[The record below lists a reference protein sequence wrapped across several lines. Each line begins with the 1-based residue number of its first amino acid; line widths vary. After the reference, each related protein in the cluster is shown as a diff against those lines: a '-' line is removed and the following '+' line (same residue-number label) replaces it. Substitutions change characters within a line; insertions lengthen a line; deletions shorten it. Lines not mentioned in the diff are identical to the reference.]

1 MNQTIESS
9 VVTAFRNGDQ
19 AAFREVFNAWY
30 KPLYYFVNKLI
41 DSKEEAEEIV
51 QNSIIKLFERCAL
64 FETAANIKAFLFV
77 TARNNSF
84 DYLRS
89 LKVQKEKQQAFFEA
103 MQDETFFQYE
113 YEIKDELVEM
123 VRAAIEELPEECK
136 RIFKMLYYEELSPAE
151 VAGIL
156 NISVS
161 TVYNQKS
168 RAVKALRITLAE
180 HPLVIAW
187 LLFAT
192 CCVKDIFSVPVS
204 SI

>member
-51 QNSIIKLFERCAL
+51 QNSFIKLFERCAL

-192 CCVKDIFSVPVS
+192 CCIKDS
-204 SI
+204 SLFL

>member
-1 MNQTIESS
+1 MNQTLDSS

-19 AAFREVFNAWY
+19 LAFREVFNAFY

-51 QNSIIKLFERCAL
+51 QNSFLKLFERYAL

-84 DYLRS
+84 DHLRS
-89 LKVQKEKQQAFFEA
+89 VKVQKEKQQAFFNA

-113 YEIKDELVEM
+113 HEIKDELVEM

-136 RIFKMLYYEELSPAE
+136 RVFKMLYYEELSPAE
-151 VAGIL
+151 VAEIL
-156 NISVS
+156 NITVS

-168 RAVKALRITLAE
+168 RAVKALRISLAE
-180 HPLVIAW
+180 HPLVVAW

-192 CCVKDIFSVPVS
+192 CYVKGAFAVSVS

>member
-51 QNSIIKLFERCAL
+51 QNSFIKLFERCAL

>member
-1 MNQTIESS
+1 MNQTIEST

-19 AAFREVFNAWY
+19 SAFREVFDAWY
-30 KPLYYFVNKLI
+30 KPLFYFVNKLI

-51 QNSIIKLFERCAL
+51 QNSFIKLFERYAL

-123 VRAAIEELPEECK
+123 VRIAIEELPEECR

-151 VAGIL
+151 VAEIL

-192 CCVKDIFSVPVS
+192 CCMKDASRISEF
-204 SI
+204 

>member
-1 MNQTIESS
+1 MNQTIEPT
-9 VVTAFRNGDQ
+9 VVAAFRNGDQ
-19 AAFREVFNAWY
+19 SAFREVFNVWY

-41 DSKEEAEEIV
+41 ESKEEAEEIV
-51 QNSIIKLFERCAL
+51 QNSFIKLFERCAL

-103 MQDETFFQYE
+103 MQDEAFFQYE

-123 VRAAIEELPEECK
+123 VRAAIEELPEEC
-136 RIFKMLYYEELSPAE
+136 RRVFKMLYYEELSPAE
-151 VAGIL
+151 VAEIL
-156 NISVS
+156 NITVS

-187 LLFAT
+187 LLFT
-192 CCVKDIFSVPVS
+192 TGCMKDVFSVPVS

>member
-1 MNQTIESS
+1 MNQTIEST
-9 VVTAFRNGDQ
+9 VVAAFRNGDQ
-19 AAFREVFNAWY
+19 SAFREVFNVWY

-51 QNSIIKLFERCAL
+51 QNSFIKLFERCAL

-123 VRAAIEELPEECK
+123 VRAAIEELPEECR

-151 VAGIL
+151 VAAIL
-156 NISVS
+156 NITVS

-180 HPLVIAW
+180 HPLVVAW

-192 CCVKDIFSVPVS
+192 CCAKDTFSVSVS

>member
-1 MNQTIESS
+1 MNQTIEPT
-9 VVTAFRNGDQ
+9 VVAAFRNGDQ
-19 AAFREVFNAWY
+19 LAFREVFNAWY

-51 QNSIIKLFERCAL
+51 QNSFIKLFERYAL

-113 YEIKDELVEM
+113 YEIKGELVEM
-123 VRAAIEELPEECK
+123 VRAAIEELPEECR

-151 VAGIL
+151 VADIL
-156 NISVS
+156 NITVS

-187 LLFAT
+187 LMFAA
-192 CCVKDIFSVPVS
+192 CCMKDASLHQ
-204 SI
+204 